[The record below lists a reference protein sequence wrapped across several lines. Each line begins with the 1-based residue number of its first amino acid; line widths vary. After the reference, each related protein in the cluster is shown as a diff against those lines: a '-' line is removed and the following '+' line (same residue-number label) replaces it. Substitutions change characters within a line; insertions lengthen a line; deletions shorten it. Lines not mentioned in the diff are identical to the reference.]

1 MTGRV
6 GLAAVVLALAVAA
19 QVESPVA
26 ASQAF
31 RAGVDAVRVDVLVT
45 DEGRPVTGLSA
56 RDFELRDN
64 GILQEIRALDVEDAP
79 VTLLMVLDVSE
90 SVEGEPLEHLRA
102 AIDAADEALSPDD
115 RLSLVTFS
123 DRLDLRVPASE
134 DRDRVRAMARDV
146 KAGGATALYDAT
158 LAALLMRPRIEGR
171 MVMLVFSDGGDTSSW
186 LDPRTVITAAQ
197 RSDVVIYGVTL
208 RHQIEQR
215 NLREARQNQFER
227 DWFQEAP
234 ASYGRHFLPLLA
246 EDTGGA
252 VLVAERTESLRN
264 TFVRVIS
271 EFKSRY
277 VLSYTPSGVE
287 QGGWH
292 GIEVRLKG
300 RRAELAAR
308 RGYLRAPR

>member
-1 MTGRV
+1 MIRRASPTG
-6 GLAAVVLALAVAA
+6 AALALAVSAI
-19 QVESPVA
+19 VGPDVL
-26 ASQAF
+26 ASQTF
-31 RAGVDAVRVDVLVT
+31 RSGVDAVRVDVLATV
-45 DEGRPVTGLSA
+45 DGRPATGLTA

-64 GILQEIRALDVEDAP
+64 GVVQEIDALDVEDVP
-79 VTLLMVLDVSE
+79 VTLMLALDVSE

-102 AIDAADEALSPDD
+102 AIAAADEALSPDD

-123 DRLDLRVPASE
+123 DRLDLRAPAGV
-134 DRDRVRAMARDV
+134 DRALVRSIARSV
-146 KAGGATALYDAT
+146 EAGGATALYDAT

-197 RSDVVIYGVTL
+197 RSDVVVYGVTL
-208 RHQIEQR
+208 RRQVEQR

-234 ASYGRHFLPLLA
+234 TSYGRHFLPLLA

-252 VLVAERTESLRN
+252 VLVAERSDRLRD

-277 VLSYTPSGVE
+277 VLSYTPRGVE
-287 QGGWH
+287 PGGWH
-292 GIEVRLKG
+292 AIDVRLKG
-300 RRAELAAR
+300 KRGEVTAR
-308 RGYLRAPR
+308 RGYLRGPR

>member
-1 MTGRV
+1 MTAPA
-6 GLAAVVLALAVAA
+6 GLGAVLLAVVALVGRDLVAG
-19 QVESPVA
+19 QT
-26 ASQAF
+26 F

-45 DEGRPVTGLSA
+45 ADGRPVTGLAAS
-56 RDFELRDN
+56 DVELRDN
-64 GILQEIRALDVEDAP
+64 GVVQEIRTLDVEDVP
-79 VTLLMVLDVSE
+79 VTLTMVLDVSE
-90 SVEGEPLEHLRA
+90 SVEGEPLAHLRG
-102 AIDAADEALSPDD
+102 AIIAADEALSADD

-123 DRLDLRVPASE
+123 DRLDLQGPASE
-134 DRDRVRAMARDV
+134 DRARVRERAQAV

-208 RHQIEQR
+208 RQQVEQR
-215 NLREARQNQFER
+215 NLREARQNQLER
-227 DWFQEAP
+227 DWFNEVP
-234 ASYGRHFLPLLA
+234 ASFGRHFLPLLA
-246 EDTGGA
+246 EDTGGS
-252 VLVAERTESLRN
+252 VLVAERSDRLRQ

-292 GIEVRLKG
+292 PIEVRLRG
-300 RRAELAAR
+300 RRGDVTAR